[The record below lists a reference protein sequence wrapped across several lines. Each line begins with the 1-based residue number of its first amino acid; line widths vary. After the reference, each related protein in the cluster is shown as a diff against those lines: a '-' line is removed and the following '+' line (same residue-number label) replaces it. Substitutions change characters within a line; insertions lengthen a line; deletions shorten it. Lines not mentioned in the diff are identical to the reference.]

1 MIQQIFARL
10 RPSSSKRRISSPCVR
25 DGGEAASIVPSQ
37 GADVIVPQIREQAA
51 VLALV
56 DNTELLWHQMASLIE
71 DAGSALKL
79 LRRDWSGLEAFDTE
93 KLEQAT
99 HLIDENQLG
108 RYEAIISGAEE
119 TGASLVTVL
128 EADYPSNLRLVYDRP
143 PFLFVKGR
151 GTANDA
157 RAIAVVGTRTAS
169 DRGLGIARDLAGQL
183 VSRGVTVLSGLALG
197 IDGAAHAAALDA
209 GGRTVAVMGTGIDTI
224 YPEMHKDLARRILD
238 EGGTLLSQFWPW
250 ASPTRYS
257 FPMRNRVMSGL
268 AVGTVVVEA
277 GEKSGAR
284 QQARIALEHGK
295 RLFLWRSLVMQEKW
309 AQQHA
314 ERPGA
319 QIVDSVEDVIA
330 ALNEAARPARQMTL
344 S

>member
-1 MIQQIFARL
+1 M
-10 RPSSSKRRISSPCVR
+10 
-25 DGGEAASIVPSQ
+25 
-37 GADVIVPQIREQAA
+37 
-51 VLALV
+51 
-56 DNTELLWHQMASLIE
+56 
-71 DAGSALKL
+71 
-79 LRRDWSGLEAFDTE
+79 
-93 KLEQAT
+93 
-99 HLIDENQLG
+99 
-108 RYEAIISGAEE
+108 
-119 TGASLVTVL
+119 
-128 EADYPSNLRLVYDRP
+128 
-143 PFLFVKGR
+143 
-151 GTANDA
+151 
-157 RAIAVVGTRTAS
+157 
-169 DRGLGIARDLAGQL
+169 
-183 VSRGVTVLSGLALG
+183 TVLSGLALG
-197 IDGAAHAAALDA
+197 VDGAAHAAALDA

-319 QIVDSVEDVIA
+319 QIVDSVEDVIG

-344 S
+344 SR